1 MPKLG
6 IHLIACLLLF
16 LIFSSCRN
24 QSINTNS
31 QISDNPLAVAAYDSL
46 IFSLDNPSPTSH
58 AEIASLFNKSVLLL
72 ERAEQLLVYR
82 KMGEYYYNQEIP
94 DSALVYFQKG
104 LEIAKS
110 VKNPYYLS
118 VFHLMCGSVYSFVS
132 DFEPALVE
140 LKQAYSISLT
150 LDSLRLQI
158 RSARNL
164 GNAYYHIGNYD
175 MALDY
180 YLISLEISNKA
191 SNNQGVA
198 SALNNIGNVYQEIK
212 NYDRAL
218 DYYKQSEKIAQDNN
232 YDRLIAVT
240 NNNLGEVYSL
250 KGQYDSALIYLEKS
264 LEQVKKVNS
273 RFDEGIF
280 LGNLADLYIKVD
292 SLGKA
297 EKYFLESLRYAD
309 ETGDKTGISLCN
321 LGLADIQLRL
331 KDPAKAEV
339 FLKKGT
345 EISEEIGSL
354 KLMGYAYKLYSEFY
368 LQMNDLRNSHLFLT
382 RQMAVK
388 DSVYSLENGENVAK
402 LESQYREVQNARK
415 IELLKEKQKGYFY
428 LTLVII
434 LASVIIFTLIFLA
447 YRQKTKS
454 NSLLQEK
461 NLQIEASKKILEE
474 KHQQLIYSQ
483 EKLNAL
489 NLGKDDFLTIIS
501 HDLKNPLSSIR
512 GFTELLIRSYDSL
525 SDEQRKTFL
534 NEVFDSIERMSL
546 LINNVLFWVRSQ
558 TESIKYKPVN
568 FNLLKKVDENISI
581 YKLMLAKKGVQLE
594 NNIPADISV
603 FADSN
608 VFDMIIRNL
617 LSNALKFTP
626 AEGKISLSC
635 IKNEAT
641 VTLSVSDTGIGIPLD
656 KLKLIFEQQEHY
668 STTGTSHE
676 QGTGLGLGLVNK
688 FIQQTGGKFQITS
701 EPGKGSVMSFSLE
714 SSN

>member
-1 MPKLG
+1 MLKPG
-6 IHLIACLLLF
+6 IYLIAFLLPF
-16 LIFSSCRN
+16 LVFSSCRN
-24 QSINTNS
+24 KSINTSNL
-31 QISDNPLAVAAYDSL
+31 ISTNQEAIAAFDSL
-46 IFSLDNPSPTSH
+46 TALLDSELPASN
-58 AEIASLFNKSVLLL
+58 AEIAYHFNKSELLL
-72 ERAEQLLVYR
+72 KRGEQLILYR
-82 KMGEYYYNQEIP
+82 KMGEYFYEKEIP
-94 DSALVYFQKG
+94 DSAMVYFRKG

-110 VKNPYYLS
+110 VKNPYYIS
-118 VFHLMCGSVYSFVS
+118 VFHLMCGSVHSFVS
-132 DFEPALVE
+132 DFEPALIE
-140 LKQAYSISLT
+140 LKEAYSISLT

-180 YLISLEISNKA
+180 YFISLEISNK
-191 SNNQGVA
+191 SGNSLGVA

-218 DYYKQSEKIAQDNN
+218 EYYKRSEKMALDEGFDRIIA
-232 YDRLIAVT
+232 IAS
-240 NNNLGEVYSL
+240 NNLGEVYSL
-250 KGQYDSALIYLEKS
+250 KGQYDSALVYLEKS

-280 LGNLADLYIKVD
+280 MGNIADLYLKVD
-292 SLGKA
+292 SLDQA
-297 EKYFLESLRYAD
+297 EKYFQESLKYAL

-321 LGLADIQLRL
+321 LGLADIQLHY
-331 KDPAKAEV
+331 KDPAKASI
-339 FLKKGT
+339 FLKTGT

-354 KLMGYAYKLYSEFY
+354 KLMEYAYKLYSALY

-402 LESQYREVQNARK
+402 LESQYREVQNSRK
-415 IELLKEKQKGYFY
+415 IELLKEKQKSYLI

-434 LASVIIFTLIFLA
+434 TASIIIFILVFLA

-474 KHQQLIYSQ
+474 KHQQLIKSQ
-483 EKLNAL
+483 EQLKAL
-489 NLGKDDFLTIIS
+489 NIGKDDFLTIIS

-534 NEVFDSIERMSL
+534 NEVFGSIERMSL
-546 LINNVLFWVRSQ
+546 LINNVLYWVRSQ
-558 TESIKYKPVN
+558 TESIKYKPLN
-568 FNLLKKVDENISI
+568 FDLHKKVEENISI
-581 YKLMLAKKGVQLE
+581 YRLMLE
-594 NNIPADISV
+594 NKEIQIENLVPAGIAV
-603 FADSN
+603 FADVN
-608 VFDMIIRNL
+608 VFDMILRNL
-617 LSNALKFTP
+617 ISNALKFTP
-626 AEGKISLSC
+626 SKGKISLGC
-635 IKNEAT
+635 EQAEKT
-641 VTLSVSDTGIGIPLD
+641 VTLSITDNGIGIPEE
-656 KLKLIFEQQEHY
+656 KLKLILERQEHY
-668 STTGTSHE
+668 STVGTSHE

-688 FIQQTGGKFQITS
+688 FILQTGGSFLIKS
-701 EPGKGSVMSFSLE
+701 EPGKGSVMSFSLDR
-714 SSN
+714 SN